1 MRRKYRSQ
9 AAIVM
14 DILEA
19 VSANPGIAPTR
30 LGQEVNVPYSRLTE
44 YLKLLKVKGLIHEE
58 ERGGLYLTEEGFKYL
73 IEMRRFRRIF
83 SSLGLML

>member
-14 DILEA
+14 DVLEA
-19 VSANPGIAPTR
+19 ISAKPGIAPTR
-30 LGQEVNVPYSRLTE
+30 LSQEVNVPYSRLTE
-44 YLKLLKVKGLIHEE
+44 YLRLLMEKGLVYEE
-58 ERGGLYLTEEGFKYL
+58 EKGELHLSEKGFKYL
-73 IEMRRFRRIF
+73 IEMRRFRKIF

>member
-1 MRRKYRSQ
+1 MRKKYRSQ

-19 VSANPGIAPTR
+19 LSANPRIAPTR
-30 LGQEVNVPYSRLTE
+30 LGQEVNVPYSRLVD
-44 YLKLLKVKGLIHEE
+44 YLRLLRDKGLISDGEK
-58 ERGGLYLTEEGFKYL
+58 GGLHLTEEGFRYL
-73 IEMRRFRRIF
+73 TEMRRFRRIF

>member
-1 MRRKYRSQ
+1 MRGKYRSQ

-14 DILEA
+14 DVLEA
-19 VSANPGIAPTR
+19 ISTNPGIAPTR

-44 YLKLLKVKGLIHEE
+44 YLRLLMEKELIYKGEK
-58 ERGGLYLTEEGFKYL
+58 GGLYLSEKGFRYL
-73 IEMRRFRRIF
+73 TEMRRFRRIF

>member
-14 DILEA
+14 DMLEA
-19 VSANPGIAPTR
+19 VAANPGIAPTR
-30 LGQEVNVPYSRLTE
+30 LGQEVNVPYSRLVE
-44 YLKLLKVKGLIHEE
+44 YLRLLREKGLIYEGE
-58 ERGGLYLTEEGFKYL
+58 KGGLHLTEEGFRYL
-73 IEMRRFRRIF
+73 TEMRRFRRIF

>member
-14 DILEA
+14 DMLEA
-19 VSANPGIAPTR
+19 ISANPGIAPTR

-44 YLKLLKVKGLIHEE
+44 YLRLLREKGLIYEGE
-58 ERGGLYLTEEGFKYL
+58 KGGLYLSEEGFRYL
-73 IEMRRFRRIF
+73 TEMRRFRRIF